1 MLAKKKEQYLK
12 NKSQL
17 TELSDTPADFEE
29 VANNSSTTEV
39 EEVPYGNSFGQ
50 SAGLKDDLDV
60 DDDGIGIYTQL
71 FTISSAAK
79 HLKNRVR
86 YRREEEKGVFG
97 FVNRMFGK
105 RRCTVR
111 PRGSRASRHDYV

>member
-29 VANNSSTTEV
+29 VANNSSSTEV

-60 DDDGIGIYTQL
+60 DDDGIGIYIQL
-71 FTISSAAK
+71 FIIPSAAK
-79 HLKNRVR
+79 HLQNRVR

-97 FVNRMFGK
+97 FVNRMFRK
-105 RRCTVR
+105 RRCIVR